1 MQLHDDWFS
10 MHRKLRL
17 LMVVRVWCASFLFA
31 LPRRSRQPPATV
43 RSPALY
49 DDQVLARC
57 RGLSCIRN
65 CFQFHSASVK
75 GHTVISPVPSD
86 VCGFCQRC
94 TRARTVVRG
103 HDNAATVHDTAHRH
117 LQCYCCCCC
126 CCVWLLLLLLPLL
139 VPRLWVLCCCW
150 LPGFPGASLSVGSPW
165 LARQSSVP
173 RWFAC
178 RSPAIAISAVD
189 AFLGD
194 PAYDSCHCQVSSAV
208 W

>member
-17 LMVVRVWCASFLFA
+17 LMFVRVWCASFLFA

-178 RSPAIAISAVD
+178 RSPATAMICCW
-189 AFLGD
+189 LLLH
-194 PAYDSCHCQVSSAV
+194 PAQYSPCRVII
-208 W
+208 